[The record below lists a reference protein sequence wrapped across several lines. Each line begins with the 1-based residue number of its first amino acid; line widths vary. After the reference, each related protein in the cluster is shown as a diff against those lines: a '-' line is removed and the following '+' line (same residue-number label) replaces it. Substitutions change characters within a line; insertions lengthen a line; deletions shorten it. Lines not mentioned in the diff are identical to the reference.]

1 MSTSSL
7 GAGALPRPRTKKRG
21 TWAALVGL
29 AAGVLTVLPSV
40 PASAAVACS
49 VAYTPNDWGSGFTAD
64 VKITN
69 NGDAWTGWTLGF
81 SFAGNQKI
89 TQGWSADWSQSGTA
103 VTAKSLSWNGNL
115 GTGQSTNIGFQATY
129 SGSNAK
135 PTSFTV
141 NGVTCNGGTPVNQP
155 PTVSLTSP
163 TAGQTFTAPATVNL
177 AANAADTDGTV
188 SKVEFYNGSTLLGT
202 DTTAPYTYSWTNVP
216 AGAYS
221 LTTKA
226 TDNSGAATTS
236 SPVGI
241 TVSGT
246 STSDIVVS
254 PATLVV
260 PEGGTASYSV
270 KLSKAPAANVT
281 VTTAKA
287 AGGDADLTIQS
298 GGSLTFTPSN
308 WNTPQTVTIAAAEDS
323 DTAAG
328 TATFTSTAS
337 GWTSASLVATEA
349 DNDGSGNNDYIARF
363 TTLYNKLHDPANG
376 YFSPQGVPYHSV
388 ETLMVEAPDQGHE
401 TTSEAFSYYLWL
413 EAVYGQITGTWTR
426 FNDAW
431 ATMEKYIIPSQ
442 ADQPTNSFYNPSKPA
457 TYAGEW
463 DDIKQYPSKLD
474 GGVSVGQDPLAN
486 ELKSAYGNSD
496 VYGMHWLLDVD
507 NTYGYG
513 HCGDGTTKPAY
524 INTYQ
529 RGPEESVFETV
540 PQPSCDTFKY
550 GGPNGYLDLFT
561 GDSSY
566 AKQWKYTDAPDAD
579 ARAVQAAYWAYTW
592 AKEQGKESQI
602 SSTVA
607 KAAKMGDYLRYAMYD
622 KYFKKQG
629 CTSTSCAAG
638 TGKDS
643 SAYLLSWYYAWGG
656 ALDTS
661 AGWAWRI
668 GASHNHSG
676 YQNPLAAWALSNV
689 DVLKPKGATAVTDW
703 STSLTRQLE
712 FYRWLQS
719 AEGAIAGGATN
730 SWQGHYA
737 APPAGT
743 PTFYGMAYDW
753 QPVYHDPPSNQWFG
767 FQAWT
772 MERVAEYYYVS
783 GNATAKALLDKW
795 VAWASANTTVN
806 ADGTYKIPST
816 LTWTGQPDT
825 WNASSPGSNAGLHV
839 SIADYTNDVGV
850 AGAYAKALMYYAA
863 KANDTAAK
871 NLAKSLLDG
880 IWKNYQDTK
889 GVSVPETKTDY
900 SRLDDPIY
908 IPAGWSGK
916 MPNGD
921 PINSSSTF
929 ISIRSWY
936 KNDPD
941 WPKVQAYLNGT
952 GPAPTFNYHR
962 FWAQADVAIALAE
975 FGKLFP

>member
-1 MSTSSL
+1 MKRRGVWVALTS
-7 GAGALPRPRTKKRG
+7 
-21 TWAALVGL
+21 L
-29 AAGVLTVLPSV
+29 AAGLFTVLASV
-40 PASAAVACS
+40 PASAAVACT
-49 VAYTPNDWGSGFTAD
+49 VDYVDNNWGGGGFGASLK
-64 VKITN
+64 VTN
-69 NGDAWTGWTLGF
+69 KGDAWTNWTLTF
-81 SFAGNQKI
+81 TLPGNEKVS
-89 TQGWSADWSQSGTA
+89 QGWSADWTQSGQN
-103 VTAKSLSWNGNL
+103 VTAKSLSWNGAL
-115 GTGQSTNIGFQATY
+115 GNGQSTDIGFNGSYTGTY
-129 SGSNAK
+129 AGK
-135 PTSFTV
+135 PTAFTV
-141 NGVTCNGGTPVNQP
+141 NGVACNGGTPVNQP

-177 AANAADTDGTV
+177 AATAADSDGTV
-188 SKVEFYNGSTLLGT
+188 SKVDFYNGTTLLGT
-202 DTTAPYTYSWTNVP
+202 DTTAPYTYSWTGVA
-216 AGAYS
+216 AGSYS
-221 LTTKA
+221 LTAKA
-226 TDNSGAATTS
+226 TDNAGAATTS
-236 SPVGI
+236 TPVGI

-246 STSDIVVS
+246 TASTIVVS
-254 PATLVV
+254 PTTIIV
-260 PEGGTASYSV
+260 PEGGTATYTV
-270 KLSKAPAANVT
+270 KLSKAPTANVT
-281 VTTAKA
+281 VTTTKA
-287 AGGDADLTIQS
+287 SGGDADLTVQS
-298 GGSLTFTPSN
+298 GGSLTFTTAN
-308 WNTPQTVTIAAAEDS
+308 WNTAQTVTIAAAEDA
-323 DTAAG
+323 DTTAG
-328 TATFTSTAS
+328 TATFNSAAS
-337 GWTSASLVATEA
+337 GWTTGSVTATEA
-349 DNDGSGNNDYIARF
+349 DNDGSTGGNEYITRF

-401 TTSEAFSYYLWL
+401 TTSEAFSYMLWL
-413 EAVYGQITGTWTR
+413 EAVYGQVTGTWTR

-431 ATMEKYIIPSQ
+431 ATMEKYIIPAT
-442 ADQPTNSFYNPSKPA
+442 ADQPTNSFYNASKPA

-474 GGVSVGQDPLAN
+474 GNVSVGVDPIAG
-486 ELKSAYGNSD
+486 ELKNAYGTSD

-507 NTYGYG
+507 NTYGFG
-513 HCGDGTTKPAY
+513 RCGDGTTKPAY

-540 PQPSCDTFKY
+540 PQPSCDTFKF

-566 AKQWKYTDAPDAD
+566 AKQWKYTNAPDAD

-592 AKEQGKESQI
+592 ATAQGKGSQV
-602 SSTVA
+602 SATVA

-622 KYFKKQG
+622 KYFKKEG

-656 ALDTS
+656 ASDTS

-668 GASHNHSG
+668 GSSHNHSG

-689 DVLKPKGATAVTDW
+689 DALKPKGATAVADW

-712 FYRWLQS
+712 FYQWLQS

-737 APPAGT
+737 APPTGT

-772 MERVAEYYYVS
+772 MERVAELYYAT
-783 GNATAKALLDKW
+783 GNTAAKSVLDKW
-795 VAWASANTTVN
+795 VAWAMANTTVN
-806 ADGTYKIPST
+806 ANGTFQIPST
-816 LTWTGQPDT
+816 LRWTGQPNT
-825 WNASSPGSNAGLHV
+825 WTNPPTPNTGLHV
-839 SIADYTNDVGV
+839 TIADYTNDVGV
-850 AGAYAKALMYYAA
+850 AGAYAKVLMYYAA
-863 KANDTAAK
+863 KANNTAAK
-871 NLAKSLLDG
+871 NMAKALLDG
-880 IWKNYQDTK
+880 IWANNQDAK
-889 GVSVPETKTDY
+889 GVSVPETKADY
-900 SRLDDPIY
+900 NRLDDPIY
-908 IPAGWSGK
+908 IPAGWTGK

-941 WPKVQAYLNGT
+941 WPKVQNYLNGT
-952 GPAPTFNYHR
+952 APAPTFNYHR

-975 FGKLFP
+975 YGRLFP